1 MSIEDL
7 TASWQ
12 SLNQDII
19 TCRACPRLVS
29 WREQVAREKRR
40 AYRDFDYWGRPVPG
54 FGDHRARLLVIGLAP
69 GAHGANRTGRVFT
82 GDGSGDF
89 LYEALYEAG
98 FASQPTSRHRDDGMV
113 LTDAFITAVGRCAP
127 PANRPTADELNTCR
141 PYLARELQLMPQI
154 EVIVTLGL
162 VAFDGCRRVLGELG
176 YKFPR
181 LKFGH
186 ALHYPP
192 AMTHPQLPHI
202 LTCYHP
208 SRQNTNTGR
217 LTQTMLNDVFKQAR
231 SLLSS

>member
-1 MSIEDL
+1 M
-7 TASWQ
+7 
-12 SLNQDII
+12 I

-141 PYLARELQLMPQI
+141 PYLAREFQLMPQI
-154 EVIVTLGL
+154 EVIVTLGQL
-162 VAFDGCRRVLGELG
+162 AFDGCRRMLGELG

-192 AMTHPQLPHI
+192 TMTHPALPHL

-217 LTQTMLNDVFKQAR
+217 LTQAMLNDVFKQAR
-231 SLLSS
+231 ALLS

>member
-1 MSIEDL
+1 MSTEDI
-7 TASWQ
+7 SPPWEQ
-12 SLNQDII
+12 LNHDII
-19 TCRACPRLVS
+19 TCRACPRLVA

-113 LTDAFITAVGRCAP
+113 LTDAFITAAGRCVP
-127 PANRPTADELNTCR
+127 PANRPTPDELNTCR
-141 PYLARELQLMPQI
+141 PYLARELQLMPQL

-162 VAFDGCRRVLGELG
+162 LAFDGCRRVLGELG

-186 ALHYPP
+186 GLHYPP
-192 AMTHPQLPHI
+192 EMTHPQLPHL

-217 LTQTMLNDVFKQAR
+217 LTQPMLNDVFKQAR
-231 SLLSS
+231 SLLSN

>member
-98 FASQPTSRHRDDGMV
+98 FASQPQLFAGRAGIAVLIDGFGIEQSAAEI
-113 LTDAFITAVGRCAP
+113 LAQRQIGGR
-127 PANRPTADELNTCR
+127 
-141 PYLARELQLMPQI
+141 
-154 EVIVTLGL
+154 
-162 VAFDGCRRVLGELG
+162 
-176 YKFPR
+176 
-181 LKFGH
+181 
-186 ALHYPP
+186 
-192 AMTHPQLPHI
+192 
-202 LTCYHP
+202 
-208 SRQNTNTGR
+208 
-217 LTQTMLNDVFKQAR
+217 
-231 SLLSS
+231 